1 MNDQWALCRSSADAK
16 TFTSKKMWNWS
27 QSGCCTF
34 ILYFILFKKNIKI
47 KFYFILLYF
56 ILLLFHAFF
65 YSCFVLIGALFKQYS
80 FNYGKSLHIAIL
92 LYMLHYAKCSIWG
105 PAVVQG
111 RAWSVLQGGPFPLC
125 IIIKSLGW
133 MF

>member
-1 MNDQWALCRSSADAK
+1 M
-16 TFTSKKMWNWS
+16 TSGHCVDLLQMLRLLRVKRCGIDLNLAAVLL
-27 QSGCCTF
+27 F
-34 ILYFILFKKNIKI
+34 FILFYLKKNIKI